1 MWEKSTLGKKSVH
14 KTTRWWFQTILI
26 FILTWGMIQFDQ
38 NIFEMDWFNHHLE
51 EGQPNLQLREEISLS
66 PKIDPGRWE
75 SSLKSMF
82 FFYRKVFPCYK
93 IPFRKRLWFNQK
105 SGMNDPPLVL
115 LTSLFLRVL
124 MRTPTS
130 NPLNFHFQMVGVGR
144 FQGCFLS
151 STNNKLF
158 INDCYSGSPCEWRRS
173 IVSFFLECYL
183 RFGFCLIDFVTS
195 QN

>member
-1 MWEKSTLGKKSVH
+1 
-14 KTTRWWFQTILI
+14 
-26 FILTWGMIQFDQ
+26 MIQFDQ

-75 SSLKSMF
+75 SSLKSMV

-144 FQGCFLS
+144 FQGVFFQVLTTNYS
-151 STNNKLF
+151 STTVTVVPLANEGGLLSVFSWVLLAFWILFDRLCYVSKLRDLF
-158 INDCYSGSPCEWRRS
+158 TRSSGREKEVIFSTRWGPYQ
-173 IVSFFLECYL
+173 L
-183 RFGFCLIDFVTS
+183 
-195 QN
+195 